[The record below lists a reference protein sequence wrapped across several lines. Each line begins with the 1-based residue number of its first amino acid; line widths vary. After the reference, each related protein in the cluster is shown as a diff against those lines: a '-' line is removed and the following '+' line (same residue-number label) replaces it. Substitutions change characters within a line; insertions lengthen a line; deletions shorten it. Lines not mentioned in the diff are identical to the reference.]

1 MIGDDDPAAP
11 ASPGAARQPAE
22 DDELI
27 VLLTA
32 TSSFEANL
40 IATALSDEGIEATAL
55 TTLEDTYSA
64 LSLTATRPGV
74 PILVRAADRERAQA
88 HLERIRRDATDID
101 WDEVRVEG
109 EEEAE
114 SGGEG
119 VLGSGSAKLVF
130 VVLVAAALLAAIW
143 QIATRLL

>member
-114 SGGEG
+114 SGGRG
-119 VLGSGSAKLVF
+119 VLGSGSAKLAF